1 MDSTREKPAVPERE
15 QWEAAV
21 APLLEAQAE
30 VLWRAHCDAVNGAQL
45 ARWLPAG
52 PRARLL
58 KTDLWDEAM
67 GQGQLPLLA
76 AHAGL
81 VAGIDFVPAVV
92 AAAVA
97 RHPRLRAVLADVR
110 SLPFATGAFD
120 AVVSTST
127 LDHFPAPADIPVA
140 LRELHRVLAAG
151 GRLLMT
157 LDNRANPVVAVRNA
171 LPFPLLERAGLVPYP
186 VGATCG
192 PRRLRRMVRE
202 AGFDVLE
209 TTALL
214 HCPRVLAV
222 AAARRRQR
230 RGDAAAGT
238 RFVAR
243 LLRWEALARLP
254 TRFLT
259 GYFIGIHAR
268 KR

>member
-1 MDSTREKPAVPERE
+1 M
-15 QWEAAV
+15 

-45 ARWLPAG
+45 ARWLPAD
-52 PRARLL
+52 PWARVL

-67 GQGQLPLLA
+67 GQGQVPLLA

-97 RHPRLRAVLADVR
+97 RHPRLRAALADVR
-110 SLPFATGAFD
+110 RLPFATGAFD

-127 LDHFPAPADIPVA
+127 LDHFSAPADIAVA
-140 LRELHRVLAAG
+140 LRELHRVLGPG
-151 GRLLMT
+151 GRLLLT
-157 LDNRANPVVAVRNA
+157 LDNRANPVVALRNA
-171 LPFPLLERAGLVPYP
+171 MPFQWLHRVGLVPYP

-192 PRRLRRMVRE
+192 PRRLRRLVR
-202 AGFDVLE
+202 ASGFDVLE

-230 RGDAAAGT
+230 SGDAAADA
-238 RFVAR
+238 RFLAR
-243 LLRWEALARLP
+243 LLRWEVLARAP
-254 TRFLT
+254 TRFLSA
-259 GYFIGIHAR
+259 YFIGIHAR

>member
-1 MDSTREKPAVPERE
+1 LDSPRDRPGVSERE
-15 QWEAAV
+15 RWANAV
-21 APLLEAQAE
+21 APLLAAGAEA
-30 VLWRAHCDAVNGAQL
+30 LWRAHCDAVNGAQI
-45 ARWLPAG
+45 ARWLPAH
-52 PRARLL
+52 RWARVL

-67 GQGQLPLLA
+67 GLGQGPLLA
-76 AHAGL
+76 EHAGL

-92 AAAVA
+92 AAAVG
-97 RHPRLRAVLADVR
+97 RHPRLCAVLADVR
-110 SLPFATGAFD
+110 RLPFADGAFD

-127 LDHFPAPADIPVA
+127 LDHFAAAADIPVA
-140 LRELHRVLAAG
+140 LRELHRVLG
-151 GRLLMT
+151 SDGRLLLT
-157 LDNRANPVVAVRNA
+157 LDNRANPVVAARNA
-171 LPFPLLERAGLVPYP
+171 LPFRLLQQAGLVPYP

-192 PRRLRRMVRE
+192 PGRLRRMVRD

-214 HCPRVLAV
+214 HCPRVFAV

-230 RGDAAAGT
+230 RGDAAAGA
-238 RFVAR
+238 RFLAR
-243 LLRWEALARLP
+243 LGRWEALARLP